1 MFRLGQLVVW
11 EWSQLQIWDPRRTFK
26 MRQWLGSVV
35 RMVSSRSPQLTKCV
49 QGRSRVVR
57 IRFGRVALAPISLF
71 LMESRL
77 HSSGKHVENNENEDG
92 FEKSFKEMIST
103 LPTTKSWRSSENLF
117 QYQGFW
123 LHPAYLKGVVSA
135 QQQFQAQPTDIML
148 CNLPKTGTTWLKSLI
163 FSIITR
169 ASFQDSL
176 SPLLSKTPHE
186 VVPFM
191 ELDHAH
197 FPLTETSDFQ
207 CWLRMDPKDSF
218 VSLYHLN
225 VKIQTSQNTGAQ
237 PLDLNEAFELFCAG
251 KILFLK
257 YEEMVDDTVLYVNK
271 LAEFIGH
278 PFSVEEQQQGV
289 PEKIVKMCSFENL
302 SSLEVNKSGKVVRG
316 EIQNKMYFRKG
327 KVGDWKNHLT
337 PEMAAWWDQ
346 ITLQKLSGSN
356 LSL

>member
-1 MFRLGQLVVW
+1 MARPLISHVPAGAASGLG
-11 EWSQLQIWDPRRTFK
+11 
-26 MRQWLGSVV
+26 
-35 RMVSSRSPQLTKCV
+35 MVSVADMGPQANLQDASVAWKCCADGKFSV
-49 QGRSRVVR
+49 SSAYQVRAGQVAGGEDKVWKVIHGYRGLRR
-57 IRFGRVALAPISLF
+57 IRIFLWLVCSHRLIVRVALAPISLF

-207 CWLRMDPKDSF
+207 CWLRMF
-218 VSLYHLN
+218 L
-225 VKIQTSQNTGAQ
+225 
-237 PLDLNEAFELFCAG
+237 
-251 KILFLK
+251 IL
-257 YEEMVDDTVLYVNK
+257 
-271 LAEFIGH
+271 
-278 PFSVEEQQQGV
+278 PC
-289 PEKIVKMCSFENL
+289 P
-302 SSLEVNKSGKVVRG
+302 
-316 EIQNKMYFRKG
+316 
-327 KVGDWKNHLT
+327 
-337 PEMAAWWDQ
+337 DQ
-346 ITLQKLSGSN
+346 
-356 LSL
+356 

>member
-1 MFRLGQLVVW
+1 MRRLNCFVQVQASILPY
-11 EWSQLQIWDPRRTFK
+11 WDHV
-26 MRQWLGSVV
+26 LGYW
-35 RMVSSRSPQLTKCV
+35 K
-49 QGRSRVVR
+49 
-57 IRFGRVALAPISLF
+57 ASL
-71 LMESRL
+71 E
-77 HSSGKHVENNENEDG
+77 
-92 FEKSFKEMIST
+92 
-103 LPTTKSWRSSENLF
+103 
-117 QYQGFW
+117 
-123 LHPAYLKGVVSA
+123 HP
-135 QQQFQAQPTDIML
+135 
-148 CNLPKTGTTWLKSLI
+148 
-163 FSIITR
+163 
-169 ASFQDSL
+169 
-176 SPLLSKTPHE
+176 
-186 VVPFM
+186 
-191 ELDHAH
+191 
-197 FPLTETSDFQ
+197 
-207 CWLRMDPKDSF
+207 
-218 VSLYHLN
+218 
-225 VKIQTSQNTGAQ
+225 
-237 PLDLNEAFELFCAG
+237 G